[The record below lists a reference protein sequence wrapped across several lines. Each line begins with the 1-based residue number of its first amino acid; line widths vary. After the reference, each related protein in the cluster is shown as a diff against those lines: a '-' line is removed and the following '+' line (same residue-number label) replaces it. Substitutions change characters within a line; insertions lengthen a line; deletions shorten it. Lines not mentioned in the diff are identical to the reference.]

1 MIGYGAFLGPDEKR
15 DRIRSL
21 YKQGWSPEQ
30 LAPLFSIT
38 PRAIEAL
45 CEDLQHDLELSSRRI
60 SSGSRREKA

>member
-21 YKQGWSPEQ
+21 YRQGWRPEQ

-45 CEDLQHDLELSSRRI
+45 CEDLKHGQDELQLVRR
-60 SSGSRREKA
+60 G